1 MYSSYTG
8 PNIPPIWSVQN
19 IPSILV
25 RLNLKNWTESDW
37 EREREP
43 DQYRRNILNRSN
55 RRNIWSIRSVQN
67 IPLIAEQI
75 FLYSGLY
82 IHRIQVNIFFLSKL
96 IYSSYSGPYI
106 PPILVLIL
114 PTILVHIVILF
125 RSIYSSYSG
134 QYIFLLFRSIY
145 IPPILVNIYSSYSG
159 QYIFLLFWS
168 KHSLLSSTK
177 ILPTCVD

>member
-1 MYSSYTG
+1 M
-8 PNIPPIWSVQN
+8 
-19 IPSILV
+19 
-25 RLNLKNWTESDW
+25 
-37 EREREP
+37 
-43 DQYRRNILNRSN
+43 NRSN

-75 FLYSGLY
+75 FLYSGPY

-134 QYIFLLFRSIY
+134 QYIFLLFWSIY
-145 IPPILVNIYSSYSG
+145 IPPILVKTFLTF
-159 QYIFLLFWS
+159 QYKNSPHLCRLIHCHFCVFHLFQFIHFS
-168 KHSLLSSTK
+168 NLHVF
-177 ILPTCVD
+177 INECV